1 MKRWLAG
8 ILSAVTI
15 VTMTGCGGGSGGTAD
30 SGGSA
35 KPIDLKLS
43 YTTSDTSVW
52 RVVADEF
59 ARLVEEGTDGRY
71 TVSIY
76 ANDQLGGGN
85 MEKATE
91 MVLDGTVDLDL
102 RSITNYTNYEP
113 KLYVVTM
120 PWIFKNGNDSVDEYI
135 FNGEGGEMIKEL
147 VEAKGVKVLGLAE
160 NGFRQLTNNK
170 NEVTSPEDLSFM
182 KVRVPAISTWMD
194 TFKALGAD
202 PTAMSFSEVF
212 TALQQG
218 TIDGQENPTDPIA
231 SGKIYEVQKYMTRW
245 NYAYDCLIF
254 TSSDKLWNSL
264 SDEDKAIFQ
273 DAATKACQA
282 EVDASRAADAGN
294 YEMFEEAG
302 MQITDL
308 TEEQTAVFQEAV
320 KPVYEAYREMIT
332 DEVFEKFGYTFE

>member
-1 MKRWLAG
+1 MKKKRWLAG
-8 ILSAVTI
+8 ILGVVMAIATMAGCSGTSNNDDGNGGNQNNSASPVN
-15 VTMTGCGGGSGGTAD
+15 
-30 SGGSA
+30 
-35 KPIDLKLS
+35 LKLS

-59 ARLVEEGTDGRY
+59 ARLVEEETDGRY
-71 TVSIY
+71 TISIY
-76 ANDQLGGGN
+76 ANEQLGGGN

-91 MVLDGTVDLDL
+91 MILDGTVDVDL

-135 FNGEGGEMIKEL
+135 FNGEGGDLIKEL

-170 NEVTSPEDLSFM
+170 QEVTSPEDLAFM

-194 TFKALGAD
+194 TFKTLGAD

-218 TIDGQENPTDPIA
+218 TIDGQENPTDPIL
-231 SGKIYEVQKYMTRW
+231 SGKVYEVQKYLTRW

-254 TSSDKLWNSL
+254 SMSEKAWGNL
-264 SDEDKAIFQ
+264 SEEDKAIFQ
-273 DAATKACQA
+273 DAATKACKA
-282 EVDASRAADAGN
+282 EVEASRAADAGN
-294 YEMFEEAG
+294 YEVFEKAG
-302 MQITDL
+302 VQITDL
-308 TEEQTAVFQEAV
+308 TEEQIAVFQDAV
-320 KPVYEAYREMIT
+320 KPVYNSYKDQVTE
-332 DEVFEKFGYTFE
+332 